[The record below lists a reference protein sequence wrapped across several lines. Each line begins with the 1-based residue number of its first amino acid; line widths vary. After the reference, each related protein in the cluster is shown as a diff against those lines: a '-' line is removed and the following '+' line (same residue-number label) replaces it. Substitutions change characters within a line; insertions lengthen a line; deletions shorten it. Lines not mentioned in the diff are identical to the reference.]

1 MRVLFDQATPVPIRT
16 FLIGHTVR
24 TAAQQH
30 WDTLKNG
37 DLLSAAEAAGFE
49 VFLTTDKNMRYQQNL
64 ADRTIAVVVIGVQ
77 QWPALQPHVALVVA
91 AVNVA
96 MPGSFTEWI
105 FRLTDRRWATT
116 RPHSATAS
124 RWVRSGGALFT
135 DSAGP
140 QGGTCGSR

>member
-37 DLLSAAEAAGFE
+37 ELLAAAEDAGFE
-49 VFLTTDKNMRYQQNL
+49 VFLTTDKNMRSQQNMTG
-64 ADRTIAVVVIGVQ
+64 RTMAVVVIGVQ

-91 AVNVA
+91 AVNA
-96 MPGSFTEWI
+96 ATPGSFTEVDI
-105 FRLTDRRWATT
+105 PVD
-116 RPHSATAS
+116 
-124 RWVRSGGALFT
+124 
-135 DSAGP
+135 
-140 QGGTCGSR
+140 

>member
-64 ADRTIAVVVIGVQ
+64 AGRTIVVIGVQ
-77 QWPALQPHVALVVA
+77 QWPALEPHVALVVA

-96 MPGSFTEWI
+96 MPGGFTEVDI
-105 FRLTDRRWATT
+105 PVD
-116 RPHSATAS
+116 
-124 RWVRSGGALFT
+124 
-135 DSAGP
+135 
-140 QGGTCGSR
+140 

>member
-49 VFLTTDKNMRYQQNL
+49 VFLTTDKNMRHQQNL
-64 ADRTIAVVVIGVQ
+64 AGRTIAVVVIGVQ
-77 QWPALQPHVALVVA
+77 QWPALEPHVALVVA

-96 MPGSFTEWI
+96 MPGSFTEVDI
-105 FRLTDRRWATT
+105 PVD
-116 RPHSATAS
+116 
-124 RWVRSGGALFT
+124 
-135 DSAGP
+135 
-140 QGGTCGSR
+140 

>member
-64 ADRTIAVVVIGVQ
+64 AGRTIAVVVIGVQ
-77 QWPALQPHVALVVA
+77 QWPALEPHVALVVA

-96 MPGSFTEWI
+96 MPGGFTEVDI
-105 FRLTDRRWATT
+105 PVD
-116 RPHSATAS
+116 
-124 RWVRSGGALFT
+124 
-135 DSAGP
+135 
-140 QGGTCGSR
+140 